1 MSMTTE
7 TLHHAP
13 QPDLHARRPVPSPP
27 MRPVPVPVRGCATR
41 PSHRAGPSAAAPPD
55 DPVAAELGLLALAAE
70 VCADEVARLL
80 ARPTPR
86 ASRPGPIVRFVGP
99 ADA

>member
-1 MSMTTE
+1 MTE
-7 TLHHAP
+7 TLRHAP
-13 QPDLHARRPVPSPP
+13 QPDVHARRPVPSP
-27 MRPVPVPVRGCATR
+27 PVPVPVRGCATR
-41 PSHRAGPSAAAPPD
+41 PSHRAGPPAVAPPD
-55 DPVAAELGLLALAAE
+55 DPVAAALGLLALAVE

-86 ASRPGPIVRFVGP
+86 ARRPGPIVRFVGA

>member
-1 MSMTTE
+1 MPPMTTE
-7 TLHHAP
+7 TLRHTLR
-13 QPDLHARRPVPSPP
+13 PDVHTRRPVPTL
-27 MRPVPVPVRGCATR
+27 PVPVPVRGCATH
-41 PSHRAGPSAAAPPD
+41 PPHRAGPSQALAPD
-55 DPVAAELGLLALAAE
+55 DPVAAALGLLALAVE

-86 ASRPGPIVRFVGP
+86 ARRPGPVVRFVGP